1 MVISTMTAFSTLCWR
16 SARAGIALLL
26 TCLALLI
33 PWGAAAQAQGRAE
46 VAQFRLDRTAD
57 GLLLYANVR
66 FELPQVVE
74 DALLRGVAMHFVAEA
89 EVTRHR
95 WYWSDLKV
103 ASAHRHMRLA
113 YQPLT
118 RRWRLNIG
126 SDVITTNSLGM
137 SLSQTFDTL
146 QDALSA
152 MQRISGWRIAESA
165 QMEGEGTHKVQ
176 FRFALDLAQL
186 PRPFQIG
193 ALGQAEWSIS
203 AVANQQIGPEGSR

>member
-1 MVISTMTAFSTLCWR
+1 M
-16 SARAGIALLL
+16 L
-26 TCLALLI
+26 TCLALLM
-33 PWGAAAQAQGRAE
+33 PGGAAAQAPGRAE
-46 VAQFRLDRTAD
+46 VAQLRLDRTAD
-57 GLLLYANVR
+57 GLLLYASVR

-74 DALLRGVAMHFVAEA
+74 DALLRGVPMHFVAEA

-95 WYWSDLKV
+95 WYWSDQKV

-113 YQPLT
+113 YLPLT

-126 SDVITTNSLGM
+126 NDVITTSSLGM
-137 SLSQTFDTL
+137 SFSQNFDTL
-146 QDALSA
+146 QEALSA
-152 MQRISGWRIAESA
+152 MQRISGWRIAEPG
-165 QMEGEGTHKVQ
+165 QIDGDGTHKVQ

-203 AVANQQIGPEGSR
+203 AGANQQIGPEGSR